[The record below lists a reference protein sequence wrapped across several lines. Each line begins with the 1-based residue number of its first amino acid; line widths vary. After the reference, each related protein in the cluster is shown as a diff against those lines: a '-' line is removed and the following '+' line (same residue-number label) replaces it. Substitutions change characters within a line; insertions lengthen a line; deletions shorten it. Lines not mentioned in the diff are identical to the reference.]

1 MYCDWIQQE
10 KTLSGVYIG
19 ELEHPFKNI
28 DLDKEDSEEAHLD
41 TEAPKV
47 IKFKAASNN
56 HNALML
62 GKWLPQESVVG
73 KLLLDKPE
81 EGGEGEGEEE
91 GKKEQKPQGELYIPK
106 VQENKDL
113 HFFKYPRLGSF
124 YAVAMKM
131 KSYLHEKVFDAN
143 IVKA

>member
-1 MYCDWIQQE
+1 M
-10 KTLSGVYIG
+10 G

-28 DLDKEDSEEAHLD
+28 DLDREDGEEAHLD

-47 IKFKAASNN
+47 IKFKAASNS

-81 EGGEGEGEEE
+81 EAGEGDGDEE
-91 GKKEQKPQGELYIPK
+91 GKKEQKPQGEIYIPH
-106 VQENKDL
+106 VQQNKDL
-113 HFFKYPRLGSF
+113 HFFRFPKLGSF
-124 YAVAMKM
+124 YAIVMKL
-131 KSYLHEKVFDAN
+131 KSYLHEKTFDAN
-143 IVKA
+143 IVKAQNFKKVEEEYEKEQV